1 VIDQAQARV
10 REAVP
15 NARIIYLE
23 PELPAVP
30 DSSAADR

>member
-1 VIDQAQARV
+1 
-10 REAVP
+10 VP

-30 DSSAADR
+30 DPSAADR